1 MRNFLLRIIVNA
13 IAIAIT
19 ASLLPGI
26 TVLNDD
32 IGTYLILG
40 LIFGLVNALIRPI
53 ITLLTCPLVIITLG
67 LFILV
72 INAIMLLITA
82 NLSGGR
88 LVVDGFGTA
97 FIGGIIMGIIGVV
110 LEGLLGVNEKKEEKQ

>member
-1 MRNFLLRIIVNA
+1 
-13 IAIAIT
+13 
-19 ASLLPGI
+19 
-26 TVLNDD
+26 
-32 IGTYLILG
+32 